1 MNLASDVSLREV
13 AQQTEGYSGADL
25 QALLYN
31 AYLSAIHEVVDLEEQ
46 DMGSETNAANHAHY
60 DLIKVDTTKAGSD
73 AAVIANGKVSA
84 NDRATISKKLERIM
98 SSQTSVDPTTTDSEP
113 NKNSG
118 ASADDVIVTSKH
130 VAKSLAETQPS
141 ISLKERLKLEAIYH
155 QFVTGRSGEM
165 PPGTASNEIGARATL
180 S

>member
-1 MNLASDVSLREV
+1 M
-13 AQQTEGYSGADL
+13 
-25 QALLYN
+25 
-31 AYLSAIHEVVDLEEQ
+31 I
-46 DMGSETNAANHAHY
+46 
-60 DLIKVDTTKAGSD
+60 
-73 AAVIANGKVSA
+73 
-84 NDRATISKKLERIM
+84 
-98 SSQTSVDPTTTDSEP
+98 SQTSVDPTTTDSEP